1 MHQCLFFR
9 LRSINTL
16 QCLHLVFV
24 IPSLFS
30 LPITK
35 CPQIGQ
41 YQRRSIQFPF
51 AISPFSLH
59 LFLVFLPANKRINS
73 PVWVLYTQI
82 TILSREYQKLFSKIK
97 RLNDSTEY
105 RPLPYVNFTFAA
117 NAHRLI
123 VLASIAFV
131 MTKRRLRGQ
140 ALEPYAARRELNC
153 CPDSEQKE

>member
-24 IPSLFS
+24 TPSLFS

-51 AISPFSLH
+51 AIQPFSLR
-59 LFLVFLPANKRINS
+59 LFLVFLPANKRMIS
-73 PVWVLYTQI
+73 PVRVLYTQR
-82 TILSREYQKLFSKIK
+82 TILSREKLKYNINCLGQNISGKTYYLKYNSFSEFLRNISKTISEELVK
-97 RLNDSTEY
+97 Y
-105 RPLPYVNFTFAA
+105 A
-117 NAHRLI
+117 N
-123 VLASIAFV
+123 
-131 MTKRRLRGQ
+131 K
-140 ALEPYAARRELNC
+140 PN
-153 CPDSEQKE
+153 

>member
-16 QCLHLVFV
+16 QLLHLVFV
-24 IPSLFS
+24 TPSLFS

-51 AISPFSLH
+51 AISPFSLR
-59 LFLVFLPANKRINS
+59 LFLVFLPANKRMIS
-73 PVWVLYTQI
+73 PVRVLYTQR

-97 RLNDSTEY
+97 RLTK
-105 RPLPYVNFTFAA
+105 RA
-117 NAHRLI
+117 NKALAHRLI

-131 MTKRRLRGQ
+131 LPKRRLRGKN
-140 ALEPYAARRELNC
+140 LEPYIYMQRGAARIEAARG
-153 CPDSEQKE
+153 